1 MFHLCKNTTLKINVF
16 MVVLPMFKYKQD
28 IFQAVIDTYI
38 ENQQKNDSEG
48 RSWTDLHERVKERL
62 GRNLSPR
69 DFSSHVKNMI
79 NEGILLKEDTGQRG
93 KRVSI
98 SLTKNAKRRQSLGI
112 LGQGQQELKSKKIL
126 QLIIFFHL
134 VKPPQLIS
142 RKNLDKLFS
151 SLSVSQKD
159 LVTESHFHTLATGY
173 TETNYKPIKDYK
185 FRVVETYDRDKK
197 MTLYYYKRIS
207 FLVED
212 IIKYIKRYKKVAID
226 NTKLFPFIKR
236 IRFLKV
242 TEEEIKKVF
251 DTLRDENII
260 RPTQN
265 IFDKS
270 DRHIAFIISDDDL
283 QGLINQMWRIR
294 NLELEKL
301 QKKLTYL
308 EGPTEKE
315 KEWLELTYGSN
326 QASIII
332 HKMFCIRNQSRGNGH
347 IETRI
352 ESLEDRINQRILNI
366 NEKYRRVIE
375 KFDFPPDILNGICL
389 NKIF

>member
-1 MFHLCKNTTLKINVF
+1 
-16 MVVLPMFKYKQD
+16 MVVLPMRFKYKQD
-28 IFQAVIDTYI
+28 IFQAVIETYI

-48 RSWTDLHERVKERL
+48 LSWTDLYERVKQRL

-112 LGQGQQELKSKKIL
+112 LGQGKQELNNKKIL
-126 QLIIFFHL
+126 QLLIFFHL

-173 TETNYKPIKDYK
+173 TEINYKPIKDYK

-207 FLVED
+207 FLLED
-212 IIKYIKRYKKVAID
+212 IIKYIKRYKKVEID

-236 IRFLKV
+236 IRFPKV

-260 RPTQN
+260 RPTQST
-265 IFDKS
+265 FDKS
-270 DRHIAFIISDDDL
+270 DRYMAFIISDDDL
-283 QGLINQMWRIR
+283 QGLINQTWYIR

-308 EGPTEKE
+308 EGPTKKE

-332 HKMFCIRNQSRGNGH
+332 HKMSCIRNQSRGNGH
-347 IETRI
+347 LETRI

-375 KFDFPPDILNGICL
+375 KFDFPPDILNGLCL

>member
-1 MFHLCKNTTLKINVF
+1 MLHLCKNTTLKIIVF
-16 MVVLPMFKYKQD
+16 MVVLPMRFIYKQD
-28 IFQAVIDTYI
+28 IFQAVIDAYI
-38 ENQQKNDSEG
+38 KNQQKNDSDG
-48 RSWTDLHERVKERL
+48 RSWTDLYERVKQSL

-98 SLTKNAKRRQSLGI
+98 SLTKNAKRRHSLGI
-112 LGQGQQELKSKKIL
+112 LGQGKQELKSKKIL
-126 QLIIFFHL
+126 QLLIFFHL

-173 TETNYKPIKDYK
+173 TETNYKPIKNYK
-185 FRVVETYDRDKK
+185 FRIVETYDRDKK
-197 MTLYYYKRIS
+197 VALYYYKRIS

-212 IIKYIKRYKKVAID
+212 ITKYTERYKKVAID
-226 NTKLFPFIKR
+226 NTKLFPFIKH
-236 IRFLKV
+236 IRFPRI

-251 DTLRDENII
+251 DTLRSENII

-270 DRHIAFIISDDDL
+270 DRQIAFIMSDDDL
-283 QGLINQMWRIR
+283 QGLINQTWRIR

-301 QKKLTYL
+301 
-308 EGPTEKE
+308 EK
-315 KEWLELTYGSN
+315 N
-326 QASIII
+326 
-332 HKMFCIRNQSRGNGH
+332 
-347 IETRI
+347 
-352 ESLEDRINQRILNI
+352 
-366 NEKYRRVIE
+366 
-375 KFDFPPDILNGICL
+375 
-389 NKIF
+389 